1 MKITRLYT
9 GTDSQSHFDDI
20 EVESGILQPR
30 DGVIF
35 RDATPDHV
43 NRWHRAPRRQYV
55 INLSGETEI
64 EIEDGSKRR
73 LGPGD
78 ILLAEDTS
86 GQGHI
91 SRDVGAQPRRFI
103 FIPVR

>member
-1 MKITRLYT
+1 MNITRLYT
-9 GTDSQSHFDDI
+9 GTDGQSHFDDI
-20 EVESGILQPR
+20 EVESGILHPG
-30 DGVIF
+30 DGIIF

-43 NRWHRAPRRQYV
+43 NSWHRAPRRQYV

-64 EIEDGSKRR
+64 EIGDGSKRR
-73 LGPGD
+73 FGPGD

>member
-1 MKITRLYT
+1 MET
-9 GTDSQSHFDDI
+9 GK
-20 EVESGILQPR
+20 LQPG
-30 DGVIF
+30 DGIIF

-43 NRWHRAPRRQYV
+43 NSWHRAPTRQYV
-55 INLSGETEI
+55 INLAGETEI
-64 EIEDGSKRR
+64 EIGDGSKRR
-73 LGPGD
+73 FGAGD

-91 SRDVGAQPRRFI
+91 SRDVGALPRRFI

>member
-1 MKITRLYT
+1 METAK
-9 GTDSQSHFDDI
+9 
-20 EVESGILQPR
+20 LQAG

-35 RDATPDHV
+35 RDGTPDHV
-43 NRWHRAPRRQYV
+43 NSWHRAPRRQYV

-64 EIEDGSKRR
+64 ETGDGSKRR
-73 LGPGD
+73 FGPGD

-86 GQGHI
+86 GQSHI

>member
-1 MKITRLYT
+1 MKVTRLYT
-9 GTDSQSHFDDI
+9 GPDGQSHFDDI
-20 EVESGILQPR
+20 EVESGKLQA
-30 DGVIF
+30 DEGVIF
-35 RDATPDHV
+35 RDRTPDHV
-43 NRWHRAPRRQYV
+43 NSWHRAPRRQYV

-64 EIEDGSKRR
+64 EIGDGSKRR
-73 LGPGD
+73 FGPGD

-91 SRDVGAQPRRFI
+91 SRDVGAKPRRFI

>member
-1 MKITRLYT
+1 MKVTRLYT
-9 GTDSQSHFDDI
+9 GTDGQSHFDGI
-20 EVESGILQPR
+20 EVQSGILQPG

-35 RDATPDHV
+35 RDGTPDHV
-43 NRWHRAPRRQYV
+43 NSWHRAPRRQYV
-55 INLSGETEI
+55 INLFGKTEI
-64 EIEDGSKRR
+64 EIGDGSKRR
-73 LGPGD
+73 FGPGD

>member
-9 GTDSQSHFDDI
+9 GTDSQSYFDDI
-20 EVESGILQPR
+20 EVETGKLYPG

-43 NRWHRAPRRQYV
+43 NSWHRAPRRQYV

-64 EIEDGSKRR
+64 EIGDGSKRR
-73 LGPGD
+73 FGPGD

-103 FIPVR
+103 FIPLK

>member
-9 GTDSQSHFDDI
+9 GADSQSHFDDI
-20 EVESGILQPR
+20 EVESGKLQPG

-35 RDATPDHV
+35 RDHTPDHV
-43 NRWHRAPRRQYV
+43 NSWHRAPRRQYV

-64 EIEDGSKRR
+64 EVGDGSKRR
-73 LGPGD
+73 FGAGD

-103 FIPVR
+103 FIPVK

>member
-9 GTDSQSHFDDI
+9 GPDGQSHFDDI
-20 EVESGILQPR
+20 EVETGKLQCGDGI
-30 DGVIF
+30 IF
-35 RDATPDHV
+35 RDATPIHV
-43 NRWHRAPRRQYV
+43 NSWHRAPRRQYV

-64 EIEDGSKRR
+64 EIGDGSKRR
-73 LGPGD
+73 FGPGD

-103 FIPVR
+103 FIPLK